1 MKRVFNLCLMLFV
14 APAFAAEGMWT
25 PAQLP
30 DLANVLE
37 SRGLQID
44 PRSMTD
50 LTGHPMKAIVSL
62 GGCSASFV
70 SPQGLVITNH
80 HCAYGSISYN
90 STEERNLLRD
100 GFVAGSQAEELPAR
114 PGSRVL
120 VTVKVEGRDR
130 HHPGRPACRTGR
142 PGPLPGHRGWREGTG
157 AGMRR
162 GCRPP
167 LPHRV
172 LPRWLTL

>member
-1 MKRVFNLCLMLFV
+1 MKRVLSLCLMLFV
-14 APAFAAEGMWT
+14 APAYADEGMWT

-70 SPQGLVITNH
+70 SPQGLVITNL
-80 HCAYGSISYN
+80 AVKFFVFAL
-90 STEERNLLRD
+90 TAVPLALL
-100 GFVAGSQAEELPAR
+100 ALW
-114 PGSRVL
+114 
-120 VTVKVEGRDR
+120 VTRKV
-130 HHPGRPACRTGR
+130 
-142 PGPLPGHRGWREGTG
+142 
-157 AGMRR
+157 
-162 GCRPP
+162 
-167 LPHRV
+167 
-172 LPRWLTL
+172 